1 MANKIS
7 INNISSEITKDLR
20 LYSEDVINGVKL
32 SAKKASTEL
41 VKLTKQDS
49 PVRSGRFKKSIA
61 SKKLLETNRSI
72 SYLWYVKSP
81 EYRLTHLIKNGHQ
94 TKNGGRTKANDFITK
109 NYNSVETQY
118 EKDVENVIK
127 NGGII

>member
-1 MANKIS
+1 M
-7 INNISSEITKDLR
+7 
-20 LYSEDVINGVKL
+20 KL